1 MATKWHTKV
10 ECENCGAKAVLAH
23 DEMEYPDFCPFCG
36 LDGNGAAGSQ
46 ETADRIKKERN
57 T

>member
-1 MATKWHTKV
+1 MPTKWHTKV

-23 DEMEYPDFCPFCG
+23 NEMEYPDFCPFCG